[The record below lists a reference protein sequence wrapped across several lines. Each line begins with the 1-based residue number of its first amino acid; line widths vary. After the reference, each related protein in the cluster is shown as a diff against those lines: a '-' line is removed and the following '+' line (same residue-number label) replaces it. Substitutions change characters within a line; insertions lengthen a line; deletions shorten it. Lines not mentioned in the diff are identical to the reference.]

1 MGYSNLSSETK
12 NIICR
17 VLGVIPDKL
26 FLKLLYKIKT
36 GRTLHLDNP
45 QTYSEKLNWLK
56 IYDRNPLYTKLVDK
70 YEVRDYVKEKIGE
83 EYLFPLLGV
92 WDKFED
98 IDFDKLPN
106 RFVLKCTHDFGSVVI
121 VNDKADFDK
130 ETAKKAI
137 NSELKYNF
145 FYRGREWAYK
155 NVKPRII
162 AEENMQIGDTRLVDY
177 KFFCFG
183 GKVKYMYIATGRG
196 KDLRF
201 DFFTRDFRHIETTN
215 EVPNADIAPEKPSC
229 YEKMITIAEELAKG
243 INNVRVDLY
252 DVGGRVYFSELTF
265 YFNGGMSTFEP
276 YEMDVELGKDFILS
290 GYTADKK
297 RDMKLR
303 NMGGNNP

>member
-1 MGYSNLSSETK
+1 MGYSDFSSETK

-17 VLGVIPDKL
+17 VLGVIPDRL
-26 FLKLLYKIKT
+26 YLKLLYKIKT

-70 YEVRDYVKEKIGE
+70 FEVRDYVKEKIGG

-98 IDFDKLPN
+98 IDFDKLPD

-121 VNDKADFDK
+121 VNDKATFDK
-130 ETAKKAI
+130 EDAKKTI

-155 NVKPRII
+155 NVKPRIV
-162 AEENMQIGDTRLVDY
+162 AEENMQSGNTRLVDY

-183 GKVKYMYIATGRG
+183 GKVKFMFIATGRG
-196 KDLRF
+196 TDLRF
-201 DFFTRDFRHIETTN
+201 DFFDREYNHLPVTN
-215 EVPNADIAPEKPSC
+215 GVPNADVTPVKPEH
-229 YEKMITIAEELAKG
+229 YDDMVRIAERLAED

-252 DVGGRVYFSELTF
+252 NLDGKIYFSELTF
-265 YFNGGMSTFEP
+265 YHNGGMVAFEP
-276 YEMDVELGKDFILS
+276 YEIDKVLGNYFILEKYK
-290 GYTADKK
+290 G
-297 RDMKLR
+297 
-303 NMGGNNP
+303 NME

>member
-1 MGYSNLSSETK
+1 MGYSDFSSETK
-12 NIICR
+12 NLICS

-26 FLKLLYKIKT
+26 YLKLLYKIKT
-36 GRTLHLDNP
+36 GRTLHLDSP

-121 VNDKADFDK
+121 VNDKANFDK
-130 ETAKKAI
+130 EAAKKTI

-162 AEENMQIGDTRLVDY
+162 AEENMQTGDTRLVDY
-177 KFFCFG
+177 KFFCFA
-183 GKVKYMYIATGRG
+183 GKVKYMFIATGRG
-196 KDLRF
+196 TDLRF
-201 DFFTRDFRHIETTN
+201 DFFDREYNHLPVTN
-215 EVPNADIAPEKPSC
+215 GVPNADVIPEKPEH
-229 YEKMITIAEELAKG
+229 YDEMVRIAEKLAED

-252 DVGGRVYFSELTF
+252 NLDGKIYFSELTF
-265 YFNGGMSTFEP
+265 YHNGGMVAFEP
-276 YEMDVELGKDFILS
+276 YEIDKMLGDFFIEEK
-290 GYTADKK
+290 YK
-297 RDMKLR
+297 
-303 NMGGNNP
+303 GNLK

>member
-1 MGYSNLSSETK
+1 MGYSDFSSETK

-17 VLGVIPDKL
+17 VLGVIPDRL
-26 FLKLLYKIKT
+26 YLKLLYKIKT

-70 YEVRDYVKEKIGE
+70 YEVRDYVKEKIGA

-98 IDFDKLPN
+98 IDFDKLPD

-121 VNDKADFDK
+121 VNDKADFNK
-130 ETAKKAI
+130 EAAKKSI

-162 AEENMQIGDTRLVDY
+162 AEENMQSGDTRLVDY

-183 GKVKYMYIATGRG
+183 GKVKYMFIATGRG
-196 KDLRF
+196 TDLRF
-201 DFFTRDFRHIETTN
+201 DFFDREYNHLPVTN
-215 EVPNADIAPEKPSC
+215 GVPNADVIPEKPEH
-229 YEKMITIAEELAKG
+229 YDEMVRIAEKLSED

-252 DVGGRVYFSELTF
+252 NLDGKIYFSELTF
-265 YFNGGMSTFEP
+265 YHNGGMVTFEP
-276 YEMDVELGKDFILS
+276 YEIDKMLGNYFIKEKYK
-290 GYTADKK
+290 G
-297 RDMKLR
+297 
-303 NMGGNNP
+303 NME